1 MPTLGAGDADG
12 LRTYGVSMQN
22 RERLVVIG
30 ADAGGMTAASQAR
43 RRRPAGQLE
52 IVAVDRG
59 RHASYS
65 ACGIPYWVGGAVG
78 SADDL
83 VSRTLA
89 EFAKQDIEVRLR
101 TEAVGLNLDRGEV
114 TIRDLDGGGGSTLGF
129 DQLVLGTGA
138 VPTHPD
144 IPGIDAPNVFGV
156 QTLDDGEAVI
166 AALGGDGVGRAVIV
180 GGGYIGLEMA
190 EAFVERGLRVT
201 VVEAGPQPMSTLDP
215 DMGALVADAVE
226 GLGITLHR
234 SERVTAI
241 EVDGSGRAT
250 TVVTSERE
258 IPTDIVVLGLG
269 VKPNTALARD
279 AGIAIGVTGGIV
291 TDMQMRTASHRTV
304 WAAGDCV
311 QTVHR
316 VSQAPVHIALGTH
329 ANKQGRVAGINLGG
343 GYATF
348 PGVIGTAVTKI
359 CSLEVARTGLREA
372 EAARAGLRHV
382 STVVESTTRA
392 GYYPDA
398 QPITT
403 KLVAEKRSGRLLG
416 AQIVGREGAAKR
428 IDVLATAIWNGM
440 TVEEISGLDL
450 SYAPPFAPVWD
461 PVLIAARKSWDA
473 VELEVRADY
482 ESQP

>member
-1 MPTLGAGDADG
+1 MQRSLGVIGMG
-12 LRTYGVSMQN
+12 

-43 RRRPAGQLE
+43 RRRPADRLD

-65 ACGIPYWVGGAVG
+65 ACGIPYWIGGVVD

-83 VSRTLA
+83 VTRTVD
-89 EFAKQDIEVRLR
+89 EFRKQDIDVRLR
-101 TEAVGLNLDRGEV
+101 QEAVGLDLDRGEV
-114 TIRDLDGGGGSTLGF
+114 TIRDLDGGGEHRLGF
-129 DQLVLGTGA
+129 DQLVLGLGA

-156 QTLDDGEAVI
+156 QTLDDGEAVR
-166 AALGGDGVGRAVIV
+166 AAITGAERAVVV
-180 GGGYIGLEMA
+180 GGGYVGLEMA
-190 EAFVERGLRVT
+190 EAFVERGLQVT
-201 VVEAGPQPMSTLDP
+201 VVEASPQPMSTLDP
-215 DMGALVADAVE
+215 DMGALVATAVE

-234 SERVTAI
+234 SEKVTAI
-241 EVDGSGRAT
+241 DVDGSGRAT
-250 TVVTSERE
+250 AVVTGERV
-258 IPTDIVVLGLG
+258 IPADVIVLGLG
-269 VKPNTALARD
+269 VKPNTALSRE
-279 AGIAIGVTGGIV
+279 AGITIGVTGGIV
-291 TDMQMRTASHRTV
+291 TDMRMRTASHGTV

-311 QTVHR
+311 ETVHR
-316 VSQAPVHIALGTH
+316 VSRAPVHIALGTH

-372 EAARAGLRHV
+372 EAARAGFRFV

-392 GYYPDA
+392 GYYPGA
-398 QPITT
+398 RAITT
-403 KLVAEKRSGRLLG
+403 KLIAEKRSGRLLG
-416 AQIVGREGAAKR
+416 AQIVGQEGAAKR
-428 IDVLATAIWNGM
+428 IDVLATAVWNEM